1 MSRPGKDRL
10 GRGLE
15 ALLGDY
21 LETEPDASD
30 IRRLRLAQIGP
41 NPLQPRKE
49 FPAAELA
56 ELAHSIKEN
65 GLLQPLVVRPVT
77 GTPDR
82 FELVAGERRL
92 RAVAELQWN
101 DVNVIVK
108 EVDDETM
115 LVLALVENL
124 QREALNPLE
133 EAEGYRMLA
142 DSFGMTQAQI
152 ARSVGKDRSTVAN
165 LMRLLRLPPSIR
177 KLIRAGKLSAGHA
190 RALIPVGDT
199 VRIAELARRA
209 VREGWSVREIEKR
222 VDEAGPTRKRD
233 RANDTGA
240 SSQDPIIRVLEEAL
254 RERLATRVSI
264 RVNTRGKG
272 SLEIPFQ
279 DPEDFERVF
288 ALIAGREASDVVG

>member
-1 MSRPGKDRL
+1 M
-10 GRGLE
+10 E

-30 IRRLRLAQIGP
+30 VRRLRLTQIGP

-56 ELAHSIKEN
+56 ELAQSIKEN
-65 GLLQPLVVRPVT
+65 GLLQPLVVRPAA
-77 GTPDR
+77 GRLDR

-92 RAVAELQWN
+92 RAVTELQWN
-101 DVNVIVK
+101 DVSVIVK
-108 EVDDETM
+108 EVDDETL

-124 QREALNPLE
+124 QREALNPVE

-190 RALIPVGDT
+190 RALIPVGDA
-199 VRIAELARRA
+199 VLIAELARLA

-222 VDEAGPTRKRD
+222 VDETGPTRKRARAKD
-233 RANDTGA
+233 RGVG
-240 SSQDPIIRVLEEAL
+240 SRDPIILVLEEAL

-264 RVNTRGKG
+264 RVNGRGKG
-272 SLEIPFQ
+272 SVEIPFQ
-279 DPEDFERVF
+279 DPDDFERVF